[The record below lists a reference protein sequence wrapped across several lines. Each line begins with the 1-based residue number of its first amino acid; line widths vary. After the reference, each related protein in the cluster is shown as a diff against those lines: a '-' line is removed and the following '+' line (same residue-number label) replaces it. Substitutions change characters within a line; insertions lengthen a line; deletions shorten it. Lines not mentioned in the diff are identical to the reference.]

1 VTIKSQADDELHM
14 KITTKRIYDTPDD
27 DGMRVL
33 VDRLWPRGVSK
44 EEAQLDAWIKEVG
57 PSDELRTW
65 YDHDPDRWMRFKERY
80 VSELEE
86 KDDAVERV
94 LDVAKDGQ
102 LTLLYAATD
111 RERNNAAVLRKY
123 LESQVD

>member
-1 VTIKSQADDELHM
+1 M

-27 DGMRVL
+27 DGARVL

-44 EEAQLDAWIKEVG
+44 EEAQLDAWIKEVA

-65 YDHDPDRWMRFKERY
+65 YDHNPDRWTRFKERY
-80 VSELEE
+80 VSEFKE

-94 LDVAKDGQ
+94 LDVAKDER
-102 LTLLYAATD
+102 LTLLYAAAD
-111 RERNNAAVLRKY
+111 REQNNSVALREY
-123 LESQVD
+123 LESRVD

>member
-1 VTIKSQADDELHM
+1 M
-14 KITTKRIYDTPDD
+14 KITTKRIYDGPDN
-27 DGMRVL
+27 DGTRVL

-44 EEAQLDAWIKEVG
+44 EEAQLDAWIKEVS

-65 YDHDPDRWMRFKERY
+65 YDHDPDRWTEFKERY

-86 KDDAVERV
+86 KDDAVEHV
-94 LDVAKDGQ
+94 LDVAKDEQ

-111 RERNNAAVLRKY
+111 RERNNAVVLREY

>member
-1 VTIKSQADDELHM
+1 M